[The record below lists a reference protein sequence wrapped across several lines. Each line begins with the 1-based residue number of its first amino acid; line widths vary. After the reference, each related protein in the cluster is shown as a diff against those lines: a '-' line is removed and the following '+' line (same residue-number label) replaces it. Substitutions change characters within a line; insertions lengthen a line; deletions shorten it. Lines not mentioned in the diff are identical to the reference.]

1 MQHLLLPVVLL
12 GTRGG
17 QECEEKGSSFHT
29 LLFQAFSDFFFFFF
43 LRKMGG
49 WGEELES
56 KDVQ

>member
-1 MQHLLLPVVLL
+1 MAPL
-12 GTRGG
+12 GTGAG

-43 LRKMGG
+43 KENG
-49 WGEELES
+49 WCGEELET